1 MFIQQNLIKRDGFDL
16 EMTPNES
23 NRPNFSCKWPSF
35 DKNDPIIRVKF
46 ETSQRTMTKDAS
58 LSWEDYLKR
67 KDSTGS
73 PGDDQII
80 IPIMWFKQ
88 TARMQWSFY
97 KNMLLS
103 AIIPLKILLNSNLI
117 LYIVSLV
124 IIFFTVPFISKRTST
139 QYQPLSEADPS
150 SDDSEAPEEL
160 PGLESS
166 IPEENWKK
174 AKIQIFMLVQLNSKT
189 PNKIFLHKLQNFS
202 SKCAIFTVKSQF
214 YVIFG

>member
-1 MFIQQNLIKRDGFDL
+1 
-16 EMTPNES
+16 MTE
-23 NRPNFSCKWPSF
+23 
-35 DKNDPIIRVKF
+35 D
-46 ETSQRTMTKDAS
+46 TS

-67 KDSTGS
+67 KDSTGI

-103 AIIPLKILLNSNLI
+103 GNVHFLKKSILQTLHCNNEIKMRCTVIRVEYHNHVMNGSKAIIPLKILLNSNLI

-139 QYQPLSEADPS
+139 QYQPLSAADPS

-166 IPEENWKK
+166 IPEEN
-174 AKIQIFMLVQLNSKT
+174 
-189 PNKIFLHKLQNFS
+189 
-202 SKCAIFTVKSQF
+202 
-214 YVIFG
+214 